1 MLKEEERPN
10 IKHYLKISITNENL
24 QKRLQALNPNQF
36 ADPDGIHQKIF
47 KETAPEISKPL
58 QIISN
63 ESVKQ
68 GKLASAWKKVSIKA
82 IYKIKPDEHCATNYR
97 SMILAIMICNLMK
110 MFIKDATVR
119 VPHTKNILTNKQFGF
134 MKGSLQ
140 SWNLQASNHGWM
152 DKISIKGW
160 ISRCCLIWFLERIW
174 DCSTQKTKWTNDIL
188 TDGRFISNLDNWC
201 FNWSKAAS
209 SCRWNQVKYI
219 WSDIRCVARISTW
232 SFIVSFLHQIKGQK
246 SSGRL
251 TLRERCPNT
260 EFFLVLISS
269 HWDWIQRDTE

>member
-1 MLKEEERPN
+1 MGFFMMKKAGVKTKNNPEKAKVFRKIFSSVFAEQPDQTWMLTEEERPN

-36 ADPDGIHQKIF
+36 TDPDGIHQKIF

-140 SWNLQASNHGWM
+140 S
-152 DKISIKGW
+152 
-160 ISRCCLIWFLERIW
+160 
-174 DCSTQKTKWTNDIL
+174 
-188 TDGRFISNLDNWC
+188 
-201 FNWSKAAS
+201 
-209 SCRWNQVKYI
+209 
-219 WSDIRCVARISTW
+219 
-232 SFIVSFLHQIKGQK
+232 
-246 SSGRL
+246 
-251 TLRERCPNT
+251 
-260 EFFLVLISS
+260 
-269 HWDWIQRDTE
+269 